1 MQQSRLHEPP
11 TSPSTRPRP
20 EKHRSLCKSAGQ
32 PAEQTMTVTTIRNP
46 TAAQKRGQG
55 NGSVLVLMLQ
65 SPQLHQQQQDRP

>member
-20 EKHRSLCKSAGQ
+20 EKHRSLSKGTGE
-32 PAEQTMTVTTIRNP
+32 PAEQTMAATPVGNP

-55 NGSVLVLMLQ
+55 NGSDLVLMLQ